1 MTAMTTRQ
9 TSGAMGMANAL
20 LLALILCF
28 TPVATGLG
36 IPWVGYDW
44 GNWHTFVVPHL
55 ALSGIL
61 LTFYA
66 CGIAANIVNR
76 QLRAVAGWVQPFLAA
91 TDIWAMSRWPG
102 GDDGGG
108 MSWLLIV
115 GPVTAAILI
124 IGAFVAAGQRSGERR
139 VAARARTL
147 FCVGAAVGFG
157 VWTAI
162 PWVDI
167 LLLR

>member
-1 MTAMTTRQ
+1 MTARQ
-9 TSGAMGMANAL
+9 TSGLMGMANAL
-20 LLALILCF
+20 LLALVLCF
-28 TPVATGLG
+28 TPIATRLG

-44 GNWHTFVVPHL
+44 GSWHTFVVPHL

-61 LTFYA
+61 LAFYA
-66 CGIAANIVNR
+66 CGVAADGVNR

-124 IGAFVAAGQRSGERR
+124 IGAMVASGRRSGERR
-139 VAARARTL
+139 AAARARTL
-147 FCVGAAVGFG
+147 FSVGVAVGFG
-157 VWTAI
+157 VWAAI
-162 PWVDI
+162 PWIDI
-167 LLLR
+167 ALLR